1 MQANLFKLLAIA
13 AAFSAVHSA
22 PVETAVVTEA
32 QVNGTQVNETQ
43 TNDSYKV
50 AGVCALPRRS
60 QKTSYNAFY
69 RFSERLLPKLHH
81 LRSSTTAIRGTF
93 LISAKEGR
101 REIFSSGLAGNIP
114 AGTTISAN
122 LLQWDVPSAFCTLTS
137 AATHGR
143 PAVSVWSK
151 DSSKWRRDMDMGI
164 V

>member
-22 PVETAVVTEA
+22 PVETAEVTKA

-43 TNDSYKV
+43 TNDSYRV
-50 AGVCALPRRS
+50 AG
-60 QKTSYNAFY
+60 
-69 RFSERLLPKLHH
+69 LHL
-81 LRSSTTAIRGTF
+81 LRSSKPAIRGTF

-101 REIFSSGLAGNIP
+101 REIFSSGLAGILP

-122 LLQWDVPSAFCTLTS
+122 LGDVLSAFCTLTS

-151 DSSKWRRDMDMGI
+151 DSSPWRRSMDMGMA
-164 V
+164 